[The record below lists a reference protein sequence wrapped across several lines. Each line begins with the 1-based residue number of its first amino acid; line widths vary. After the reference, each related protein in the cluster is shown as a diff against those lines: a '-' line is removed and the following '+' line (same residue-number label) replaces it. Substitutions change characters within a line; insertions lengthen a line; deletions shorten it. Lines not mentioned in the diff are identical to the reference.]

1 MTECREPVGFCWAV
15 GDPDQPLA
23 EWGFRVTPTDRGSAV
38 QQWHRLGLGES
49 GMTWLVGREPERE
62 HEIIAGRFE
71 RQRRNMRANLDGIA
85 AALGV
90 SIDHR

>member
-1 MTECREPVGFCWAV
+1 
-15 GDPDQPLA
+15 
-23 EWGFRVTPTDRGSAV
+23 VTPTDLGSAV